1 MTNAVTEIRELER
14 SEWRILRDIRLR
26 ALRDSPHAFTSHYD
40 CEVQLPEHAWRRRCD
55 RGRWVVAHHGDEA
68 IGMTGLVDGDPGEP
82 RHLEGIWVAAQH
94 RRRQVFSR
102 LLDRVIEI
110 ARLDG
115 LDWLPLWVLEDNAV
129 AMAAYVRR
137 GFVWRGKR
145 QPLDQDGC
153 RVERRLWLP
162 I

>member
-1 MTNAVTEIRELER
+1 MAHAVTDIRELER
-14 SEWRILRDIRLR
+14 SEWRILRDTRLR
-26 ALRDSPHAFTSHYD
+26 ALLDSPHAFTSRYE
-40 CEVQLPEHAWRRRCD
+40 CEVRWPEHTWRRRFD
-55 RGRWVVAHHGDEA
+55 IGTWVVAHHGEA
-68 IGMTGLVDGDPGEP
+68 VIGLAGLVDGDLGEP
-82 RHLEGIWVAAQH
+82 RHLEGIWVAPLH

-102 LLDRVIEI
+102 LLARVVQI
-110 ARLDG
+110 ARADG

-129 AMAAYVRR
+129 AREAYVRR

-145 QPLDQDGC
+145 QPLDPDEC